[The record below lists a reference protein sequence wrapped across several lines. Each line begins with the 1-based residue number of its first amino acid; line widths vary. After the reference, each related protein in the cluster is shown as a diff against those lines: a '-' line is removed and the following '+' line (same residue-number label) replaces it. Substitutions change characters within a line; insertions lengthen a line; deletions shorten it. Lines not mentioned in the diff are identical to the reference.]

1 MSSEDSKNSQG
12 RPNRALLPLKAGNV
26 FKILLFLIVVG
37 ALIFTSI
44 FFLTR
49 RTGRADGPQ
58 KGITPTSSPTSTATL
73 VIPTPQQAL
82 FYDTFQD
89 NRHNWT
95 MSNSGGFVRT
105 IENGR
110 MTLSA
115 TKPDTTLVEGS
126 PNYLR
131 YTDFSLTVNFVF
143 EQGDANDSVGVY
155 LRGDTNLDHDYRIDI
170 NGDSTIDVAKEFL
183 DNNTMP
189 QSFFLYAP
197 NRVAALHPMGQLNTL
212 TVIMQG
218 SSISVLINNTPVCQ
232 LLDSDYPSGQIAL
245 FAKHGATSPV
255 VSAAF
260 SLFEI
265 DRIQEPEMT
274 TTP

>member
-1 MSSEDSKNSQG
+1 MSSGDSQG
-12 RPNRALLPLKAGNV
+12 RSGRALHPLKAGNV
-26 FKILLFLIVVG
+26 FKILVFLIVVG

-58 KGITPTSSPTSTATL
+58 RTITPAPSPTTTATI

-95 MSNSGGFVRT
+95 VSNSGGFVRS
-105 IENGR
+105 IDNGKL
-110 MTLSA
+110 TLSA

-131 YTDFSLTVNFVF
+131 YTDFSLSVNFVF
-143 EQGDANDSVGVY
+143 EQGDANDSMGVY

-170 NGDSTIDVAKEFL
+170 NGDATIDVAKEFL
-183 DNNTMP
+183 DNNAVP
-189 QSFFLYAP
+189 QSFFLSAP
-197 NRVAALHPMGQLNTL
+197 GHVAALHPMGQLNTL

-218 SSISVLINNTPVCQ
+218 SVISVLLNSIPVCQ
-232 LLDSDYPSGQIAL
+232 LMDSDYPSGQIAL

-265 DRIQEPEMT
+265 DRIQEPET
-274 TTP
+274 TVTP